1 MIICKNC
8 GTEITENSK
17 FCIKCG
23 QRQDGAAAPITPAIP
38 VVPVASAMPESEAK
52 SYIPEQPVQSYAQDQ
67 YVHSNQQPAYENTRF
82 SSASAI
88 MKKSIEM
95 LKKKPVR
102 LWGLSL
108 MYMLLSILAGVFGVL
123 PIVSMPIIF
132 VLSVGMTAIYLDG
145 YRGKEVNSNQ
155 LFIGFK
161 NFWRMAGGIGWM
173 ELWVFIWALIPIA
186 GIVFAIMKTY
196 AYRFVPYILLSDEEI
211 SATDALKR
219 SMEMTNGHRG
229 KMFCAD
235 LMVVGVS
242 FAVLLVLGLLSFIP
256 ILGYAFR
263 LLFVLAYIAVIV
275 FAPLLAGIIGAAF
288 YDEIETASK

>member
-8 GTEITENSK
+8 GTEITANSK

-23 QRQDGAAAPITPAIP
+23 QRQDGEAATIMPSIPIAPAPEVKAYTPEP
-38 VVPVASAMPESEAK
+38 
-52 SYIPEQPVQSYAQDQ
+52 PVQSYAQDQ
-67 YVHSNQQPAYENTRF
+67 YAYTNQQPAYENARF

-88 MKKSIEM
+88 MKKSIEV

-132 VLSVGMTAIYLDG
+132 VLGVGMTAIYLDG

-161 NFWRMAGGIGWM
+161 SFWRMAGGIGWK

-186 GIVFAIMKTY
+186 GIVFAIMKAY
-196 AYRFVPYILLSDEEI
+196 SYRFVPYILLSDEEI

-219 SMEMTNGHRG
+219 SMEMTNGHKG

-242 FAVLLVLGLLSFIP
+242 FAALLVLGLLSLIP

-275 FAPLLAGIIGAAF
+275 FVPLLAGLIGAAF
-288 YDEIETASK
+288 YDEIEAA